1 MKPVIVFGSINMDLV
16 AKTPRLPVP
25 GETLQGHE
33 FFTAP
38 GGKGANQAV
47 AVARLGIPTNMV
59 GRVGC
64 DDFGTQLRYSL
75 GVTGVDIDSVL
86 VEEAVS
92 SGIAVISVDQA
103 GENTIIFLAGANGHV
118 NETDVERLSSLL
130 PEAAVLLMQ
139 LEIPMSVVL
148 LAAAAAQKVGC
159 PVILDPAPAQDLPEE
174 LYGMV
179 DIMTPNQLEAS
190 VLVDFPVDT
199 IESAKNASEVL
210 LQRGVDTVIV
220 TLGEQG
226 VFCATASESFFV
238 PAFSVEAVDTVA
250 AGDAFNGAMAVAI
263 AKGLPLRQSVIW
275 GAAAGALAVTKA
287 GAQPSLPD
295 QETFNA
301 FLTELGI
308 SY

>member
-47 AVARLGIPTNMV
+47 AVARLGIPTKIV
-59 GRVGC
+59 ARVGS
-64 DDFGTQLRYSL
+64 DDFGTQLRHSL
-75 GVTGVDIDSVL
+75 GVTGVDTDSVL
-86 VEEAVS
+86 LEEGVS
-92 SGIAVISVDQA
+92 SGIAVISVDEA
-103 GENTIIFLAGANGHV
+103 GENTIIFVAGANGHV
-118 NETDVERLSSLL
+118 NETDVERLSNLL
-130 PEAAVLLMQ
+130 PGAAVLLIQ

-159 PVILDPAPAQDLPEE
+159 PVILDPAPAQELPEE

-226 VFCATASESFFV
+226 VFCATGSESFFV

-263 AKGLPLRQSVIW
+263 AKGLPLRQAVVW

-295 QETFNA
+295 KETFND

>member
-16 AKTPRLPVP
+16 AKTSRLPVP

-47 AVARLGIPTNMV
+47 AVARLGIPTKMV
-59 GRVGC
+59 GRVGS
-64 DDFGTQLRYSL
+64 DDFGTQLGHSL
-75 GVTGVDIDSVL
+75 GVTGVDTDSVL
-86 VEEAVS
+86 VEEGVS
-92 SGIAVISVDQA
+92 SGIAVISVDEA
-103 GENTIIFLAGANGHV
+103 GENTIIFVAGANGHV
-118 NETDVERLSSLL
+118 NETDVERLSNLL
-130 PEAAVLLMQ
+130 PEAAVLLIQ

-159 PVILDPAPAQDLPEE
+159 PVILDPAPAQELPEE

-226 VFCATASESFFV
+226 VFCATGSESFFV

-263 AKGLPLRQSVIW
+263 AKGLPLRQAVVW
-275 GAAAGALAVTKA
+275 GAAAGALAVTKP

-295 QETFNA
+295 KETFNG
-301 FLTELGI
+301 FLTKLGI

>member
-47 AVARLGIPTNMV
+47 AVARLGIPTKMV
-59 GRVGC
+59 GRVGS
-64 DDFGTQLRYSL
+64 DDFGTQLRHSL
-75 GVTGVDIDSVL
+75 RVTGVDTDGVL
-86 VEEAVS
+86 VEEGVS

-103 GENTIIFLAGANGHV
+103 GENTIIFVAGANGHV

-148 LAAAAAQKVGC
+148 LVAAAAQKVGC
-159 PVILDPAPAQDLPEE
+159 PVILDPAPAQELPEE

-179 DIMTPNQLEAS
+179 DILTPNQLEAS

-210 LQRGVDTVIV
+210 LARGVDTVIV

-226 VFCATASESFFV
+226 VFCATGSESFFV

-263 AKGLPLRQSVIW
+263 AKGLPLRQAVVW

-295 QETFNA
+295 KETFNA

>member
-16 AKTPRLPVP
+16 AKTPRLPVL

-47 AVARLGIPTNMV
+47 AVARLGIPTKMV
-59 GRVGC
+59 GRVGS
-64 DDFGTQLRYSL
+64 DDFGTQLGHSL
-75 GVTGVDIDSVL
+75 GVTGVDTDSVL
-86 VEEAVS
+86 VEEGVS
-92 SGIAVISVDQA
+92 SGIAVISVDEA
-103 GENTIIFLAGANGHV
+103 GENTIIFVAGANGHV

-130 PEAAVLLMQ
+130 PEAAVLLIQ

-159 PVILDPAPAQDLPEE
+159 PVILDPAPAQELPEE

-226 VFCATASESFFV
+226 VFCATGSESFFV

-263 AKGLPLRQSVIW
+263 AKGLPLRQAVIW

>member
-47 AVARLGIPTNMV
+47 AVARLGIPTKIV
-59 GRVGC
+59 ARIGS
-64 DDFGTQLRYSL
+64 DDFGTQLRHSL
-75 GVTGVDIDSVL
+75 GVTGVDTDSVL
-86 VEEAVS
+86 VEEGVS
-92 SGIAVISVDQA
+92 SGIAVISVDEA
-103 GENTIIFLAGANGHV
+103 GENTIIFVAGANGHV
-118 NETDVERLSSLL
+118 NETDVERLSNLL
-130 PEAAVLLMQ
+130 PGAAVLLIQ

-159 PVILDPAPAQDLPEE
+159 PVILDPAPAQELPEE

-210 LQRGVDTVIV
+210 LQRGVDTVMV

-226 VFCATASESFFV
+226 VFCATGSESFFV

-263 AKGLPLRQSVIW
+263 AKGLPLRQAVVW

-295 QETFNA
+295 KETFNA
-301 FLTELGI
+301 FLTKLGI
-308 SY
+308 RY